1 MAYTV
6 NRSLED
12 VLQKVGA
19 SKRFAAL
26 GPRFSGG
33 WNETTDRISGIF
45 DHGWGLPDSWADV
58 ILKGVHLHVGNPSYK
73 YPNETMKHNQDW
85 SDVDLELLE
94 ADEIPVTPY
103 KPVANS
109 GIYDSRYTD
118 WGTGGESDP
127 ARDHYRL
134 AFRAMAANTGERTLI
149 GAIIPPDAAHINGIG
164 SYGFDTAED
173 LTVAAGFSHSLI
185 ADLVVR
191 SSQKGFFGPPTI
203 ERLPIVTDHP
213 LLPALRLR
221 TLRLNAL
228 TRVYSDLW
236 TDAWDDAYL
245 SDEWAGGRERANRPA
260 LAPESSTWTAASPLR
275 IAEDRRQALVEI
287 DALVAVMLGVTA
299 DQLAAVYRTAFPV
312 LYGYDTKRDY
322 YDVNGRLV
330 PGEII
335 REWKKR
341 GDSLSEEERTATNAA
356 GNTYTYELPFVLLD
370 READLRKA
378 HDHFSALA
386 QELGAD
392 PA

>member
-1 MAYTV
+1 M
-6 NRSLED
+6 
-12 VLQKVGA
+12 
-19 SKRFAAL
+19 
-26 GPRFSGG
+26 
-33 WNETTDRISGIF
+33 
-45 DHGWGLPDSWADV
+45 
-58 ILKGVHLHVGNPSYK
+58 
-73 YPNETMKHNQDW
+73 
-85 SDVDLELLE
+85 
-94 ADEIPVTPY
+94 TPY
-103 KPVANS
+103 KPVAS
-109 GIYDSRYTD
+109 TGVYDTRYTD
-118 WGTGGESDP
+118 WGTDGESDP

-134 AFRAMAANTGERTLI
+134 AFRTMAANTGERTLI
-149 GAIIPPDAAHINGIG
+149 SAIIPPGAAHIDNVTAV
-164 SYGFDTAED
+164 GFHSPADLLTASSF
-173 LTVAAGFSHSLI
+173 AFSLL

-191 SSQKGFFGPPTI
+191 SSPKSKVLRGTV

-213 LLPALRLR
+213 LVPALRLR

-236 TDAWDDAYL
+236 MDAWDDAYL
-245 SDEWAGGRERANRPA
+245 TDTWAGGRERANRLA

-312 LYGYDTKRDY
+312 LYGYDTKRDH
-322 YDVNGRLV
+322 YDANGRLV
-330 PGEII
+330 PSEII

-341 GDSLSEEERTATNAA
+341 GDSLSEEERTATNAS

-370 READLRKA
+370 READLREA